1 MKAFKETRTKRRQ
14 EAIDLAIEFGDAY
27 IEWYDLDEED
37 AAEDVLAMVA
47 DRFHGHEEEDTD
59 ERLDAAV
66 DDALTDAAETPDPTS
81 GFAGVLRS
89 VLDG

>member
-1 MKAFKETRTKRRQ
+1 MNTDRNARTEWTVHDRL
-14 EAIDLAIEFGDAY
+14 LAALDAY
-27 IEWYDLDEED
+27 IEWYDLDEEE